1 MAIIGLQKGSGK
13 RSKVREKS
21 VKSRG
26 ILIWI
31 MSGNPDVALLWRFI
45 LTCSI
50 HRLYR
55 LYAMY
60 LGMILYRSSS
70 NTMGYILKKF
80 MKDYNQ
86 KKR

>member
-1 MAIIGLQKGSGK
+1 MCDVSMKYLW
-13 RSKVREKS
+13 RTCS
-21 VKSRG
+21 VCLVYDAFHCG
-26 ILIWI
+26 VH
-31 MSGNPDVALLWRFI
+31 VALLWRFI

-60 LGMILYRSSS
+60 LGLILYRSSS

-80 MKDYNQ
+80 MKEYNQ